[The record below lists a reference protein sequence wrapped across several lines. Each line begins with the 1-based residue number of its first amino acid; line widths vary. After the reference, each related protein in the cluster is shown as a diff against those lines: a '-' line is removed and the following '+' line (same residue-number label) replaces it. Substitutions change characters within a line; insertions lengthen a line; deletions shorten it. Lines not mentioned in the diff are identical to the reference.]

1 LAKLSR
7 VREVKWGSLPRWFG
21 LRHHSPTQDDVEA
34 IFRVELTVSTT
45 SIIKPLRSIHSNT
58 SMDPNDRQPMTG
70 TARDDASAVSEQDEL
85 ISCLERIQE
94 SFERRALSSM
104 AEPLISTPV
113 TMQQLKVL
121 TMIAIDPDKATGHEL
136 AAQLKVSVAT
146 MSGLVDRLVEHGM
159 VSREEDPSDRRVRR
173 LNVTSEGSATIRS
186 LLSSSGTMPTPVL
199 RRLAIEDLRA
209 LVRGVLAFD
218 RAVRELADGDPVE
231 E

>member
-1 LAKLSR
+1 
-7 VREVKWGSLPRWFG
+7 
-21 LRHHSPTQDDVEA
+21 
-34 IFRVELTVSTT
+34 
-45 SIIKPLRSIHSNT
+45 
-58 SMDPNDRQPMTG
+58 MTG

>member
-1 LAKLSR
+1 
-7 VREVKWGSLPRWFG
+7 
-21 LRHHSPTQDDVEA
+21 
-34 IFRVELTVSTT
+34 
-45 SIIKPLRSIHSNT
+45 
-58 SMDPNDRQPMTG
+58 MTG
-70 TARDDASAVSEQDEL
+70 TARDGAAAASEQDEL

-104 AEPLISTPV
+104 AEPLISTAV

-121 TMIAIDPDKATGHEL
+121 TMIAIDPEKATGHEL

-173 LNVTSEGSATIRS
+173 LSVTSEGSATIRG
-186 LLSSSGTMPTPVL
+186 LLSSAGTMPTPVL

-209 LVRGVLAFD
+209 LVQGVLAFD
-218 RAVRELADGDPVE
+218 RAVRELADPSVE